1 MTKALF
7 AALRRFRTAFTAFR
21 ARRFLT
27 HGHGLHIGRNAT
39 LWAPD
44 RIAIGNN
51 VYIGKDIN
59 IECNCEIGDF
69 VLIANR
75 VAFVGKH
82 DHDYRLLG
90 VPVRFSP
97 WIGSTRQPSP
107 WRHEK
112 VVVETDVW
120 IGYGAIVMTGVRIGR
135 GAIVATGSVVTKDVA
150 PYTIVA
156 GVPAREVAKRFTDP
170 TDIAN
175 HEASLRG
182 GRFVFSEQGFDE
194 FIIEPALP
202 RQPLPPNA
210 S

>member
-1 MTKALF
+1 MLRALF
-7 AALRRFRTAFTAFR
+7 AGLRHCRTALTVFR

-27 HGHGLHIGRNAT
+27 HGRGLHIGRNAT

-44 RIAIGNN
+44 KITIGNN

-82 DHDYRLLG
+82 DHDYRVVG

-97 WIGSTRQPSP
+97 WIGSVRNPSP
-107 WRHEK
+107 WRHES
-112 VVVETDVW
+112 VVVGADVW

-135 GAIVATGSVVTKDVA
+135 GAIIATGAVVTKDVA

-156 GVPAREVAKRFTDP
+156 GTPARAVAKRFTDP
-170 TDIAN
+170 LDIAA
-175 HEASLRG
+175 HEASLRD
-182 GRFVFSEQGFDE
+182 GRFEFSEQGFDA
-194 FIIEPALP
+194 FVIEPALP
-202 RQPLPPNA
+202 KRPDA
-210 S
+210 SHGS

>member
-27 HGHGLHIGRNAT
+27 PGHGLHIGRNAT

-75 VAFVGKH
+75 VAFVGKQ
-82 DHDYRLLG
+82 DHDSRLLG

-175 HEASLRG
+175 HEASLRD

-202 RQPLPPNA
+202 RQPIPPNA